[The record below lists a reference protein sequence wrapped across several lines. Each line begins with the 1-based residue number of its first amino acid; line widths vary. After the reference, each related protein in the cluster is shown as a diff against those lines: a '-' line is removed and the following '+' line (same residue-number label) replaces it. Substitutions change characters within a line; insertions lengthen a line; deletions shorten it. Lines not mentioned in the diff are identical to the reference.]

1 MRSSRGWCSS
11 RRRAACSSSRASA
24 AAAVFSS
31 SRSSRLPAAAQA
43 CVRSRPLACVRS
55 RAQACRCSRRPRWPR
70 RFIRYPLNLKSFS
83 PSLFVNTGD
92 RNGLFP
98 WHVWGGVQATF
109 KNEETRSRGTG
120 RGLKKSHC
128 KISNV
133 FNVSKV
139 LDGFDPRCDRHLPH
153 SARQRWRNCTH
164 QLLLRQRFKC
174 HLIFFLMFFVSL
186 NCFLPRL
193 YVLLWGNHCGCW
205 NMFYL
210 QEITVVAGDGKPVK
224 IHLGGENELE
234 DCRRQVNLYIYFYI
248 FYILFY
254 I

>member
-98 WHVWGGVQATF
+98 WHVWGGVQAAS

-128 KISNV
+128 KILNV

-139 LDGFDPRCDRHLPH
+139 LDSFDPRCDRHLLH

-164 QLLLRQRFKC
+164 QHLLRQRFFS
-174 HLIFFLMFFVSL
+174 FFWMSFDSWK
-186 NCFLPRL
+186 FL
-193 YVLLWGNHCGCW
+193 HQD
-205 NMFYL
+205 MFYF

-234 DCRRQVNLYIYFYI
+234 DCRRQVANIE
-248 FYILFY
+248 
-254 I
+254 